1 MQHWIIAAAS
11 ALALANAHCAWSQ
24 AYPDRPLRLVVPF
37 PPGGNVD
44 SFARVLARQV
54 EAQLAQPIVI
64 DNRGGA
70 NGIVGADLVAKA
82 APNGYTLLGTSIAFV
97 VNAGMYRKLPYD
109 SEKDFL
115 PITNFAW
122 GLGYLLTVNPSVAA
136 QSVRELIALAKA
148 GGEGLRYS
156 TPGIGNG
163 QHLAAELFATK
174 AGIQLLHVPY
184 KGGGPALTAVL
195 GGEVQI
201 TFPAVTVGAPHVK
214 AGKLRALGF
223 TGATRVASMPDVPTI
238 AEAGVPGYR
247 FDSGWHAWFAPAQTP
262 PAVVNRLYSAIR
274 ERAVKISCFR
284 LNPPQYSI
292 QGSVFPG
299 RRQRGEAAIPAVML
313 TAKKIRLTAGVS
325 TSARQ
330 KARRARQSLI
340 LFVTP

>member
-1 MQHWIIAAAS
+1 MQVWTTRAAT
-11 ALALANAHCAWSQ
+11 ALLLSTLAGGAWSQ
-24 AYPDRPLRLVVPF
+24 SYPDRPIRLVVPF

-54 EAQLAQPIVI
+54 EAQLAQSIVI

-82 APNGYTLLGTSIAFV
+82 VPNGYTLLGTSIAFV
-97 VNAGMYRKLPYD
+97 VNAGMYKKLPYD
-109 SEKDFL
+109 SEKDFV

-122 GLGYLLTVNPSVAA
+122 GLGYLLTVNPSVPA
-136 QSVRELIALAKA
+136 QSVKELIALAKSST
-148 GGEGLRYS
+148 EGLRYS

-184 KGGGPALTAVL
+184 KGGGPALNAVL

-201 TFPAVTVGAPHVK
+201 TFPAVAVGASHVK

-223 TGATRVASMPDVPTI
+223 TGATRVASLPDVPTI

-247 FDSGWHAWFAPAQTP
+247 FDSGWHAWFAPAKTP
-262 PAVVNRLYSAIR
+262 PAIVNKLYAAIR
-274 ERAVKISCFR
+274 DALKDQKLRDYLIAGGYEPRADSPEEFRKIFVADIKLYADIVR
-284 LNPPQYSI
+284 AAKI
-292 QGSVFPG
+292 
-299 RRQRGEAAIPAVML
+299 EA
-313 TAKKIRLTAGVS
+313 
-325 TSARQ
+325 Q
-330 KARRARQSLI
+330 
-340 LFVTP
+340 

>member
-1 MQHWIIAAAS
+1 MQRWIIAAIVSLAS
-11 ALALANAHCAWSQ
+11 VNGAWSQ
-24 AYPDRPLRLVVPF
+24 AYPDRPIRLVVPF

-97 VNAGMYRKLPYD
+97 VNAGMYKKLPYD
-109 SEKDFL
+109 SEKDFV

-122 GLGYLLTVNPSVAA
+122 GLGYLLTVNPSVPA
-136 QSVRELIALAKA
+136 QSVKELIALAKA

-184 KGGGPALTAVL
+184 KGGGPALNAIL

-201 TFPAVTVGAPHVK
+201 TFPAVAVGAPHVK

-223 TGATRVASMPDVPTI
+223 TGASRVASLPDVPTI
-238 AEAGVPGYR
+238 AEAGVAGYR
-247 FDSGWHAWFAPAQTP
+247 FDSGWHAWFAPARTP
-262 PAVVNRLYSAIR
+262 PAVINKLYTAIVAALKEPKLR
-274 ERAVKISCFR
+274 EYFIAGGYEPRGDTPEEFRRIFHSDIKLYAEIVRAAKIE
-284 LNPPQYSI
+284 LQ
-292 QGSVFPG
+292 
-299 RRQRGEAAIPAVML
+299 
-313 TAKKIRLTAGVS
+313 
-325 TSARQ
+325 
-330 KARRARQSLI
+330 
-340 LFVTP
+340 